1 MLEESKNALRV
12 FITGNPG
19 VGKTT
24 ILLFLI
30 NKLSEN
36 NYKVAGFYCPEVRE
50 NGRRIGFRIVDITT
64 NEGDWLAKENAP
76 GRVKIG
82 KYTVLEDSA
91 KRITEI
97 TLSNINKADV
107 LAIDEIGPMELKIPT
122 IKKLIETILNNQKPL
137 IAVLHRTQKPMGG
150 RIYVITVENRD
161 SIKYEILNYILSSL
175 D

>member
-1 MLEESKNALRV
+1 MSAESNKALRI

-30 NKLSEN
+30 NKLIES

-50 NGRRIGFRIVDITT
+50 NGRRIGFRIVDIST
-64 NEGDWLAKENAP
+64 NEGDWLAKENAI
-76 GRVKIG
+76 GRIKIG
-82 KYTVLEDSA
+82 KYTVLEDNA
-91 KRITEI
+91 KRIAEI
-97 TLSNINKADV
+97 TLSNISKADI
-107 LAIDEIGPMELKIPT
+107 LAIDEIGPMELKIP
-122 IKKLIETILNNQKPL
+122 IVKKLIETTLNSQKPL
-137 IAVLHRTQKPMGG
+137 IAVLHKTQKPMGG
-150 RIYVITVENRD
+150 RTYVITVENRD